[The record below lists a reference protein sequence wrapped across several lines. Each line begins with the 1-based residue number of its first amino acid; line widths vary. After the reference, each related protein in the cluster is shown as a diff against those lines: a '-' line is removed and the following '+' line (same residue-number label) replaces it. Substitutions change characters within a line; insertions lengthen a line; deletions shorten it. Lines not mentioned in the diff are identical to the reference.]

1 MKSSPSEDDPI
12 ASRGE
17 HPAGFILDSGAAVHA
32 TSHAGLLS
40 GSRPTTGVGP
50 SSRLFFRTRLGT
62 DRAVASVGSIAVPP
76 RFAVPDVHLV
86 PGLGGGATIIS
97 VRQLAR
103 RGLAV
108 TFGGDYCSVKE
119 RSTGVLV
126 GEGRLREDIG
136 FYYLDYLRV
145 PHS

>member
-40 GSRPTTGVGP
+40 GARPPTGAGP

-62 DRAVASVGSIAVPP
+62 DRAVASVGSIAAPP
-76 RFAVPDVHLV
+76 RFVVPDVHLV
-86 PGLGGGATIIS
+86 PVLGSGATIIS

-119 RSTGVLV
+119 RSTGALV
-126 GEGRLREDIG
+126 GEGRLREDVG